1 MKETEQKLLMEADY
15 PQIKAVKAYL
25 DYCRLSAVTMDDPDE
40 EGKARLYCDERTY
53 AEAKKHM
60 DTFIEEEKKKEAEE
74 AGEEEREEDKLPS
87 NVYQNCDSKAAENKT
102 SAISFL
108 LIGTLGAVF
117 VALSWFQKLPFSIGG
132 FGNWFTHG
140 TLFVLFVIF
149 AFIGIISAKNV
160 SKYKE
165 LAKKEADE
173 QSTLKAYLAEQF
185 TQKVLSDIC
194 AETEEEAYFKR
205 MSFMREQVMQAFPD
219 SAFDDTFMEALL
231 DEYYDSVFG

>member
-1 MKETEQKLLMEADY
+1 MKETEQKLLMEAAY
-15 PQIKAVKAYL
+15 PQIREVKAYL
-25 DYCRLSAVTMDDPDE
+25 DYCKLSAITTDEPDE
-40 EGKARLYCDERTY
+40 EGNVRLYCDERIY

-74 AGEEEREEDKLPS
+74 AGEETEEAKLPS
-87 NVYQNCDSKAAENKT
+87 NMYQNCDSRAAENKT

-117 VALSWFQKLPFSIGG
+117 VALSWFGRLPFSIGG
-132 FGNWFTHG
+132 SGNWFTHA
-140 TLFVLFVIF
+140 TLFSMFVIF
-149 AFIGIISAKNV
+149 ALIGIVSAKNV
-160 SKYKE
+160 GKYRE

-173 QSTLKAYLAEQF
+173 QNTLKAYLAEQF
-185 TQKVLSDIC
+185 TKEVLSEIG
-194 AETEEEAYFKR
+194 AKTEEEAYFKR